1 MDIWDISGAVKPIGN
16 VLVYDDHGG
25 HQSLDAV
32 EALTRTAT
40 ICTTRSN
47 TPRSTTA
54 RPSPPT
60 FLTLRPQTAVHNP
73 DGRMVPYRIGDA
85 VAGRNIPTAILD
97 AYGLR
102 TAVWPTP
109 SNLDPSTI
117 LAVVLF
123 TAGLGP
129 RESPREL

>member
-1 MDIWDISGAVKPIGN
+1 MAVDIWDISGAVKPIGN

-32 EALTRTAT
+32 EALTRAAT

-97 AYGLR
+97 AYGLC
-102 TAVWPTP
+102 TAV
-109 SNLDPSTI
+109 
-117 LAVVLF
+117 
-123 TAGLGP
+123 
-129 RESPREL
+129 